1 MGPLTS
7 LSQTRNLWIAFG
19 ATILITLSFPL
30 VGSIWAISFVDA
42 LSDPGAVR
50 AAIAAF
56 SAEQRVV
63 HVWVTATLDVAY
75 PLAYGA
81 LFIGAAYRFFP
92 KAGRWLAMAFIV
104 LVAVDVL
111 EGIVQ
116 VLALTDTADLV
127 DGKAILTPLKT
138 LLFLFGVVT
147 TIGGW
152 VMWIVR
158 GRRDDARQVG

>member
-7 LSQTRNLWIAFG
+7 LAETRNLWLAFG
-19 ATILITLSFPL
+19 ATILITLSFPV
-30 VGSIWAISFVDA
+30 VGSIWAMSFIDPI
-42 LSDPGAVR
+42 SDPGAVR
-50 AAIAAF
+50 DAIAAL

-81 LFIGAAYRFFP
+81 LFIGAAYRFYPTF
-92 KAGRWLAMAFIV
+92 GRFLGWAFIG
-104 LVAVDVL
+104 LVAVDLL

-127 DGKAILTPLKT
+127 AGKAFLTPMKRA
-138 LLFLFGVVT
+138 LFLIGVVT
-147 TIGGW
+147 TLLGW
-152 VMWIVR
+152 VIWII
-158 GRRDDARQVG
+158 RRRQGDAPPAN